1 MSPKRP
7 LKKQSMQPKPK
18 WIREK
23 KKKKQHKNTS
33 PFIPNLSHHSK
44 IQNRS
49 PAFNHLLIIIYSLL
63 VSLLLS
69 SLLLCSRLFVL
80 LNVWLHWY
88 LEQFSRFVFSWLLS
102 MYTIGACSYLKSQ
115 NQKHTHKKIG
125 TYFNCIMFMV
135 ASSVVSTVLILNY
148 HHRNADT
155 HEMASWV
162 WTWLGRANQLNQFH
176 LF

>member
-7 LKKQSMQPKPK
+7 LKKQSMQPKTEMNSWK
-18 WIREK
+18 Q
-23 KKKKQHKNTS
+23 KKKQHKNIS

-69 SLLLCSRLFVL
+69 LLLCSRLFVL

-88 LEQFSRFVFSWLLS
+88 LEQFSRFIFSWLLS

-115 NQKHTHKKIG
+115 NQKHTHTHKIG

-162 WTWLGRANQLNQFH
+162 WTLLGRANQLNQFR